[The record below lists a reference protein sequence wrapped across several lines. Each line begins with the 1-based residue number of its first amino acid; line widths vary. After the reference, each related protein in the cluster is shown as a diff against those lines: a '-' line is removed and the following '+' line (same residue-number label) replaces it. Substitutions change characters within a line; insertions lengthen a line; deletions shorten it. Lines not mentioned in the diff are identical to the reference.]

1 MTIAE
6 QMESKLKQAFSVE
19 DDTER
24 AKQVALSMV
33 IFVRDV
39 TGMTRIQNGMDIF
52 FNDGS
57 TLRIQDTKLTV
68 LSKQIETD

>member
-6 QMESKLKQAFSVE
+6 QMDSKLKQAFSVE

>member
-6 QMESKLKQAFSVE
+6 QMESKLKKAFSVE

>member
-1 MTIAE
+1 MKIAE
-6 QMESKLKQAFSVE
+6 QMDSKLKQAFSAE

-57 TLRIQDTKLTV
+57 TLRIQYTKLTV
-68 LSKQIETD
+68 LSKQSETD

>member
-24 AKQVALSMV
+24 AREVTNSMIVFVQDVAGV
-33 IFVRDV
+33 AC
-39 TGMTRIQNGMDIF
+39 IQNGMDVF

-68 LSKQIETD
+68 LSKQSETD